1 MVPFRI
7 SFVLLLTLTM
17 LNVWIIIGS
26 NLTAKVKSQTP
37 RTLYLAYM
45 NYSIYLPCTSGSSK
59 SPKSY
64 SWCLNICLDCVKKP
78 ADLNS
83 IRDVLKKTHLFSEI
97 KLLRWLSV
105 SGKKRSVL
113 LSIWPGWFGIAFS
126 KMGMQ
131 FLLYFMVGLAHGEYG
146 KAGTTV
152 QGDVHWIHFFMFFT
166 YLFKCSL
173 APVSCM

>member
-1 MVPFRI
+1 MVPFGI

-17 LNVWIIIGS
+17 LYVWIIIAPTWQPKLS
-26 NLTAKVKSQTP
+26 HKLLKLY
-37 RTLYLAYM
+37 TLLYM
-45 NYSIYLPCTSGSSK
+45 SYSIYLPCTSGSSK

-64 SWCLNICLDCVKKP
+64 SQCLNICLDCVKKP

-113 LSIWPGWFGIAFS
+113 LSSGLDVLALLSVKWECSSCYISWWAWPMESMA
-126 KMGMQ
+126 KLE
-131 FLLYFMVGLAHGEYG
+131 LLYKV
-146 KAGTTV
+146 
-152 QGDVHWIHFFMFFT
+152 MFIGYIF
-166 YLFKCSL
+166 
-173 APVSCM
+173 SCFLPIY